1 MLKPVTLHL
10 LLLFVSLQTNLCVF
24 AQDTSFS
31 VNEWVKKLK
40 ASDGVNNKE
49 LQEIRGIIDRKDSAG
64 VYTCLEQL
72 EKAGASNS
80 YFKARLSF
88 LKTVEAFRLGADV
101 AKVKKLTEETLK
113 AAYETGDDYL
123 IAYVFLICGE
133 IMQTD
138 SELELGLTYYLQADE
153 IVSQLEQK
161 PLYTNYLLFTVG
173 EMLYHTRDYKMC
185 IDYTK
190 KGLANGDETGA
201 TSDYYRI
208 RYWNTIGQAYRELG
222 QFDSA
227 LSNYQRSMQL
237 VDKLNE
243 STWRGINHVNIGE
256 IYFLEKDYEKAKQH
270 IQYEYKVKYT
280 DEPNVSAFGL
290 GLLSKINLVQGD
302 KDSALL
308 RIKQS
313 LQLLKNSNYFLVQ
326 KLDYLQYSYYT
337 AADVYRSLGNTDSF
351 YHYSK
356 LYSTLHDSLE
366 RVATVSSIKM
376 AHLRIDNEKNYH
388 TIRQLNRQ
396 KEAEELKRNF
406 IITFLIALS
415 VIVILILSRQKQKL
429 KYKEKLALQERVA
442 AKEQLE
448 SFTQN
453 LIEKTIL
460 IEKLEKQISVNKNS
474 TEQQQIVEELTHQTI
489 LTEDDWLKFKT
500 LFEKAYS
507 GFFTRLKEKVNDIT
521 LAEQRMAALTR
532 LHLNTKE
539 MAAVLGI
546 SPNSV
551 IKAKQRLRQRFDF
564 ETYFHVEE
572 FLTKL

>member
-1 MLKPVTLHL
+1 
-10 LLLFVSLQTNLCVF
+10 
-24 AQDTSFS
+24 
-31 VNEWVKKLK
+31 
-40 ASDGVNNKE
+40 
-49 LQEIRGIIDRKDSAG
+49 
-64 VYTCLEQL
+64 YTCLEQL

-153 IVSQLEQK
+153 IVSQLEHK
-161 PLYTNYLLFTVG
+161 PLYTTYLLFTVG

-185 IDYTK
+185 IVYTK

-256 IYFLEKDYEKAKQH
+256 LYFLEKDYEKAKQH

-280 DEPNVSAFGL
+280 NEPNVSAFGL

-302 KDSALL
+302 KDSALR
-308 RIKQS
+308 RIK
-313 LQLLKNSNYFLVQ
+313 
-326 KLDYLQYSYYT
+326 
-337 AADVYRSLGNTDSF
+337 
-351 YHYSK
+351 
-356 LYSTLHDSLE
+356 
-366 RVATVSSIKM
+366 
-376 AHLRIDNEKNYH
+376 
-388 TIRQLNRQ
+388 
-396 KEAEELKRNF
+396 
-406 IITFLIALS
+406 
-415 VIVILILSRQKQKL
+415 
-429 KYKEKLALQERVA
+429 
-442 AKEQLE
+442 
-448 SFTQN
+448 
-453 LIEKTIL
+453 
-460 IEKLEKQISVNKNS
+460 
-474 TEQQQIVEELTHQTI
+474 
-489 LTEDDWLKFKT
+489 
-500 LFEKAYS
+500 
-507 GFFTRLKEKVNDIT
+507 
-521 LAEQRMAALTR
+521 
-532 LHLNTKE
+532 
-539 MAAVLGI
+539 
-546 SPNSV
+546 P
-551 IKAKQRLRQRFDF
+551 
-564 ETYFHVEE
+564 
-572 FLTKL
+572 